1 MISRSDG
8 GRLTLDDIRPYLVN
22 PKQKGGQIVADCP
35 LCHKQGHLYIS
46 VKNDKLLVYCQR
58 CNAQGADFFREW
70 RRLGAKPRPP
80 EPKPKIDYART
91 KPMEDYYHI
100 YTNPD
105 GSEAYRKRR
114 RKWADG
120 HKVFGFEFMD
130 GTGNKR
136 YSKPENCNNLYNL
149 HLLEQAAPDT
159 VLYLVEGEK
168 CADAMVKHGLLA
180 TTTNTGAQK
189 NIKLSAVDRQ
199 YLDKFTAKVVI
210 GDNDAKGKDYIN
222 AWRDV
227 KVLKLTDIWPECP
240 EKGDVADYFEQGG
253 DPEKISSYKWPEE
266 IKLDDEFIGQ
276 LDRNSLIDDKLLD
289 AVYAINEPYA
299 RQKILTSLRIRA
311 GALNF
316 RRDFDSCW
324 RSFAQAQT
332 AKGIRSEN
340 MTNFKG
346 QPFKLRCGEWRT
358 GQNGVYR
365 TVQQGDN
372 LRNEY
377 ASPTP
382 IMPTEIL
389 QNMED
394 GTEKIRIAYERNG
407 AWESIVIPRS
417 KIANKNRILDLADYG
432 IEVNSENAAQLVKYI
447 ATAVALNPDILPR
460 SKSIDH
466 MGWVG
471 SRFVP
476 YDDEISLDCEQ
487 EYKPLIR
494 SVTEKGT
501 LTEWVEYV
509 SPLRK
514 NKYMQFILAASFA
527 SVLIERVKALPFVLH
542 LWGGTG
548 SGKTVAAMTAASI
561 WGNPA
566 QGKLMRTMNTTANAM
581 MSTAA
586 VLRNIPFFGD
596 ELQTIKTN
604 IGNEY
609 DKLIMRIAEGID
621 RGRMNSGKEIQK
633 QRSWYNNFIFTGEE
647 PCTSTESGGG
657 VINRVIEIECFE
669 KIVADGNAVVNFIG
683 SHYGCAGK
691 AFVEALANEALA
703 TDYQNIMRQVLEQ
716 TDTTEKQAMAMALI
730 IMADIIAARYIFKD
744 GLWLSIEDAV
754 KVVKSKA
761 EVDVSERAFS
771 YIVSV
776 ISENQEF
783 FDTEIRDWEGRA
795 YWGRINTDDGIV
807 YINKSILERELR
819 KKNFEFNAV
828 KKKWVDNGHLK
839 KVNGRYYAAY
849 TFSKVRSYY
858 VALVVSPKSS

>member
-1 MISRSDG
+1 MCRSKPT
-8 GRLTLDDIRPYLVN
+8 RLTLDDIRPFLN
-22 PKQKGGQIVADCP
+22 GAKQKGDQLVADCP
-35 LCHKQGHLYIS
+35 LCHKKGHLYLSEKAGKI
-46 VKNDKLLVYCQR
+46 LVYCQR
-58 CNAQGADFFREW
+58 CNAPGVDFFREW
-70 RRLGAKPRPP
+70 RRLGAKPSQR
-80 EPKPKIDYART
+80 EQELPKPDYANT
-91 KPMEDYYHI
+91 KPAEDYYHI
-100 YTNPD
+100 YRNPD
-105 GSEAYRKRR
+105 GSKAYRKRR
-114 RKWADG
+114 KKWADG
-120 HKVFGFEFMD
+120 HKAFGFEYTD
-130 GTGNKR
+130 ATGRKR
-136 YSKPENCNNLYNL
+136 FSKPENCNNLYNL
-149 HLLEQAAPDT
+149 DLLEKAAPTDT
-159 VLYLVEGEK
+159 LYIVEGEK
-168 CADAMVKHGLLA
+168 CADAMVKAGLLA

-189 NIKLSAVDRQ
+189 NLKLSVIDRQ
-199 YLDKFTAKVVI
+199 YLDKFTVKVVI
-210 GDNDAKGKDYIN
+210 GDNDAKGKDYVY
-222 AWRDV
+222 AWQGA
-227 KVLKLTDIWPECP
+227 KVLDLTAIWPECP
-240 EKGDVADYFEQGG
+240 EKGDVADYFAQGG
-253 DPEKISSYKWPEE
+253 TPDKIRNYRWPEA
-266 IKLDDEFIGQ
+266 IKLDEEFISG
-276 LDRNSLIDDKLLD
+276 LDRNDLIGDKLLE
-289 AVYAINEPYA
+289 ALYAIDEPVR
-299 RQKILTSLRIRA
+299 RQRTLTQIRLKA

-316 RRDFDSCW
+316 RRDFDACW
-324 RSFAQAQT
+324 KTFCQAQASR
-332 AKGIRSEN
+332 GIRSEN
-340 MTNFKG
+340 TTNFKG
-346 QPFKLRCGEWRT
+346 QPFKLRCGEWQT

-365 TVQQGDN
+365 TVQQGDGFK
-372 LRNEY
+372 NEY
-377 ASPTP
+377 ASPVP

-394 GTEKIRIAYERNG
+394 GTEKIRIAYERDG
-407 AWESIVIPRS
+407 AWESIVMPRS

-432 IEVNSENAAQLVKYI
+432 IEVNSENASQLVKYI

-471 SRFVP
+471 GRFIP

-487 EYKPLIR
+487 EYRPLIK

-566 QGKLMRTMNTTANAM
+566 QGKLMRTMNTTTNAM

-604 IGNEY
+604 IGNDY
-609 DKLIMRIAEGID
+609 DRLIMRIAEGID

-633 QRSWYNNFIFTGEE
+633 QRSWYNSFIFTGEE
-647 PCTSTESGGG
+647 PCTTPESGGG

-669 KIVADGNAVVNFIG
+669 KIISDGNAVVNFIG

-691 AFVEALANEALA
+691 AFVEALANENILQ
-703 TDYQNIMRQVLEQ
+703 DYQDIMRLVLKT

-730 IMADIIAARYIFKD
+730 IVADIIAARHIFKD
-744 GLWLSIEDAV
+744 GLWLSVEDAV

-761 EVDVSERAFS
+761 EVDTSERAFS
-771 YIVSV
+771 YIMSV

-783 FDTEIRDWEGRA
+783 FDTDMSDWEGRA
-795 YWGRINTDDGIV
+795 YWGRINDKTGLV
-807 YINKSILERELR
+807 HINKAILERELR

-828 KKKWVDNGHLK
+828 KKKWADNGHLR

-849 TFSKVRSYY
+849 TLSKVRSYY
-858 VALVVSPKSS
+858 VSLVFK